1 MTGIATRIILAVSF
15 FGALPAGAAQELFFK
30 DSPESRNGF
39 LAARDETYVKECG
52 ACHFAYSPGMLP
64 ARSWE
69 KHLSRLD
76 QHYGENVNI
85 APDAIARL
93 RTYLTQNAADHSPY
107 EGSKI
112 IMERLEPG
120 STPQRVTYVPH
131 LATHHRVIL
140 EVLKINTKVKVRTL
154 TNCDACHQRAA
165 DGSFGHEELM
175 IPGLSR
181 PTRYGTPRN

>member
-1 MTGIATRIILAVSF
+1 MMTFPSRIILVAALL
-15 FGALPAGAAQELFFK
+15 GALPAAATQELFYK
-30 DSPESRNGF
+30 ESADSRNGF
-39 LAARDETYVKECG
+39 LAARDETYIKECG

-85 APDAIARL
+85 NPDALVRL
-93 RTYLTQNAADHSPY
+93 RAYLTSNAADRSPY
-107 EGSKI
+107 EGSKYL
-112 IMERLEPG
+112 MERIEPNM
-120 STPQRVTYVPH
+120 TPQRVTFVPH

-154 TNCDACHQRAA
+154 TNCDACHQKAI
-165 DGSFGHEELM
+165 DGSYGHDELM

-181 PTRYGTPRN
+181 PTRYGMPRN

>member
-1 MTGIATRIILAVSF
+1 MTALAPRIILATAVFATLS
-15 FGALPAGAAQELFFK
+15 AGAAQELFFK
-30 DSPESRNGF
+30 ENAESRNGF

-52 ACHFAYSPGMLP
+52 SCHFAYSPGMLP
-64 ARSWE
+64 VRSWE

-76 QHYGENVNI
+76 KHYGENVNV
-85 APDAIARL
+85 APDALSRL
-93 RTYLTQNAADHSPY
+93 RAYLTQNAADVSPY
-107 EGSKI
+107 EGSKVL
-112 IMERLEPG
+112 MERLEPDI
-120 STPQRVTYVPH
+120 TPQRITFVPH

-140 EVLKINTKVKVRTL
+140 EVLKINAKVTVRTL

-165 DGSFGHEELM
+165 DGSYGNDELM